1 MGLRSPKPALF
12 SGVAWF
18 LVERRLPWIS
28 PWREWDRC
36 ARLRRAIVDQ
46 FLDRDLPLE
55 EFGTAVDDDKL
66 WSKVEIASNSSRGT
80 APSRSCEKE
89 TVR

>member
-1 MGLRSPKPALF
+1 
-12 SGVAWF
+12 
-18 LVERRLPWIS
+18 
-28 PWREWDRC
+28 
-36 ARLRRAIVDQ
+36 LRRAILDQ

-66 WSKVEIASNSSRGT
+66 WSKVEIAWNSSRGT
-80 APSRSCEKE
+80 ALSRSCEKE